1 MTTDLSEVW
10 TSVDHL
16 LTTSMTRLLQA
27 IQYRWQESIGV
38 YYDSNH
44 GELLEWPSL
53 LINTVDHVAWL
64 MTSEIDYQASR
75 LMKWIA
81 RRYDY

>member
-1 MTTDLSEVW
+1 
-10 TSVDHL
+10 
-16 LTTSMTRLLQA
+16 MTRLLQA
-27 IQYRWQESIGV
+27 IQYRWQEWIGV
-38 YYDSNH
+38 DYDGNY

-53 LINTVDHVAWL
+53 LISTVDHVAWL

-75 LMKWIA
+75 LMRWIA